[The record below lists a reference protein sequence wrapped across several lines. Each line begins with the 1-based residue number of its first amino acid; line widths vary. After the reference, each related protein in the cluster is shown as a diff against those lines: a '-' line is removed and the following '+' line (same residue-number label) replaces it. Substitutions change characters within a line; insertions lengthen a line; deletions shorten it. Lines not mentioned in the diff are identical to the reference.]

1 MSKREPD
8 HFNPYRHGW
17 AALKMRCPGLRRFDG
32 QEDRVKALC
41 EAYSEAIRF
50 RDRMQLEGDQKRM
63 AEYDEICFGLE
74 QDAHDYLAYYQ
85 ARRDGAF
92 S

>member
-1 MSKREPD
+1 
-8 HFNPYRHGW
+8 
-17 AALKMRCPGLRRFDG
+17 MR
-32 QEDRVKALC
+32 
-41 EAYSEAIRF
+41 
-50 RDRMQLEGDQKRM
+50 RM